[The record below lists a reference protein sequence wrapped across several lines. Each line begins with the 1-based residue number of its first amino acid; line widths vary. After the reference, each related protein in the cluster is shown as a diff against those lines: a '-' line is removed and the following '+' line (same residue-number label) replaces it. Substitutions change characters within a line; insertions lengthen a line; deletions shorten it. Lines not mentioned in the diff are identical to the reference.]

1 MVDALKQDQVI
12 GWIGAGV
19 MGRWMCQHL
28 LDRGYPIVVYSR
40 TRAKTEP
47 LLASGASWAESP
59 AAVARQASIVFSM
72 VGFPQDVKE
81 VYLGDQGVLA
91 GARERADRRRYD
103 HHGTASGQSHIRSGD
118 PQGVYTVD
126 APVSGGDVGAR
137 NAALSIMV
145 GGDPDIV
152 QKIMPLLEIM
162 GKQIVHQGPA
172 GTGQH
177 TKMCNQIVIA
187 GTMIGVCEA
196 LLYGY
201 RAGLDLDQVLA
212 SISGGAASC
221 WSLTNLAPR
230 ILKRNF
236 DPGFFVAHFIKDMGI
251 ALEEARRMNLCL
263 PGLALVHQ
271 LYLAVAANGGGQS
284 GTQALMLALESMS
297 QVQVQSS
304 PPSMKLTIRKQRAG
318 GDKTIPP
325 ARYHLQQVGM
335 PPHRENFSVMPALRR
350 GQHPQPTVGL
360 AFGQLRVLLR
370 HFLLQLLNQLI
381 R

>member
-1 MVDALKQDQVI
+1 MADAVEKNNVI
-12 GWIGAGV
+12 GWIGTGV

-28 LDRGYPIVVYSR
+28 LDRGFPAVVYSR
-40 TRAKTEP
+40 TPEKAEP
-47 LLASGASWAESP
+47 LLTSGASWVESAAE
-59 AAVARQASIVFSM
+59 VARQADIVFTM

-81 VYLGDQGVLA
+81 VYLGEQGILA
-91 GARERADRRRYD
+91 GARKGLIAVDMTTTEPRLAREIYA
-103 HHGTASGQSHIRSGD
+103 TAAA
-118 PQGVYTVD
+118 QGVHTVD

-137 NAALSIMV
+137 NAQLSIMV
-145 GGDPDIV
+145 GGNADTV

-172 GTGQH
+172 GAGQH

-187 GTMIGVCEA
+187 GTMIGVCES

-201 RAGLDLDQVLA
+201 RAGLDLDQVLV
-212 SISGGAASC
+212 SIAGGAAGC

-284 GTQALMLALESMS
+284 GTHALMLALENMS

-304 PPSMKLTIRKQRAG
+304 PRA
-318 GDKTIPP
+318 
-325 ARYHLQQVGM
+325 
-335 PPHRENFSVMPALRR
+335 
-350 GQHPQPTVGL
+350 
-360 AFGQLRVLLR
+360 
-370 HFLLQLLNQLI
+370 
-381 R
+381 

>member
-12 GWIGAGV
+12 GWIGVGV

-91 GARERADRRRYD
+91 GARDGLIAVDMTTTEPRLAKAIYAA
-103 HHGTASGQSHIRSGD
+103 GTS
-118 PQGVYTVD
+118 QGVYTVD

-201 RAGLDLDQVLA
+201 RAGLNLDQVLA

-304 PPSMKLTIRKQRAG
+304 
-318 GDKTIPP
+318 
-325 ARYHLQQVGM
+325 QQ
-335 PPHRENFSVMPALRR
+335 A
-350 GQHPQPTVGL
+350 
-360 AFGQLRVLLR
+360 
-370 HFLLQLLNQLI
+370 
-381 R
+381 

>member
-1 MVDALKQDQVI
+1 MADTHKQDQVI

-28 LDRGYPIVVYSR
+28 LDRGYPTVVYSR

-47 LLASGASWAESP
+47 LLAAGASWAASP
-59 AAVARQASIVFSM
+59 KEVARQADIVFTM

-81 VYLGDQGVLA
+81 VYLEDQGVLA
-91 GARERADRRRYD
+91 GAREGLIAVDMTTTEPRLAKAIY
-103 HHGTASGQSHIRSGD
+103 AAAA
-118 PQGVYTVD
+118 PKGVQTVD

-137 NAALSIMV
+137 NAELSIMV
-145 GGDPDIV
+145 GGEPETV
-152 QKIMPLLEIM
+152 RKIMPLLEIM
-162 GKQIVHQGPA
+162 GKQIVHQGAA
-172 GTGQH
+172 GAGQH

-187 GTMIGVCEA
+187 GTMIGVCES

-284 GTQALMLALESMS
+284 GTQALMLTLESMS

-304 PPSMKLTIRKQRAG
+304 SHT
-318 GDKTIPP
+318 
-325 ARYHLQQVGM
+325 
-335 PPHRENFSVMPALRR
+335 
-350 GQHPQPTVGL
+350 
-360 AFGQLRVLLR
+360 
-370 HFLLQLLNQLI
+370 
-381 R
+381 

>member
-1 MVDALKQDQVI
+1 MADTRKQGQVI

-28 LDRGYPIVVYSR
+28 LDQGYPTIVYNR
-40 TRAKTEP
+40 TRAKAEP
-47 LLASGASWAESP
+47 LLAAGASWAASP
-59 AAVARQASIVFSM
+59 AEVARQADIVFTM

-81 VYLGDQGVLA
+81 VYLEDQGVLA
-91 GARERADRRRYD
+91 GAHDGLIAVDMTTTEPRLAKAIYAAA
-103 HHGTASGQSHIRSGD
+103 T
-118 PQGVYTVD
+118 PKGVQTVD

-145 GGDPDIV
+145 GGEEDTV

-162 GKQIVHQGPA
+162 GKQIVHQGAA
-172 GTGQH
+172 GAGQH

-187 GTMIGVCEA
+187 GTMIGVCES

-297 QVQVQSS
+297 QVEVHS
-304 PPSMKLTIRKQRAG
+304 PS
-318 GDKTIPP
+318 
-325 ARYHLQQVGM
+325 
-335 PPHRENFSVMPALRR
+335 R
-350 GQHPQPTVGL
+350 G
-360 AFGQLRVLLR
+360 
-370 HFLLQLLNQLI
+370 
-381 R
+381 